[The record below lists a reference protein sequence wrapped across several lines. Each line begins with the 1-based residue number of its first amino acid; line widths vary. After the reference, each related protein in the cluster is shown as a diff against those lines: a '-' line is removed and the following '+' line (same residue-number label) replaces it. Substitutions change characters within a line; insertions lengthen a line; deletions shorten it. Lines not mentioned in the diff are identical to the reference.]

1 MLIIG
6 SIPPYFFHS
15 SMMNHYNFQYVKTH
29 NLIKKTKGDERIILV
44 GGSNLAFGVDS
55 KLISDSLSLR
65 VINFGVHAGIG
76 LKKPLL
82 DLKNYLTE
90 KDVVIVIPEFET
102 YDLDFY
108 EKELY
113 TIEYMQSKT
122 LISSLKLSVKD
133 YIKSIKTNYPRMLKY
148 FLRSYFKNNKML
160 SSGYNINQFN
170 EQGDYI
176 IIDEKR
182 NGQIKFDYKTE
193 IPISI
198 IMKLKNK
205 IQTDYSKVKLFIAPP
220 PTLRKSMDNLRF
232 SDYNQLMKK
241 SFGSRY
247 ICCLEDF
254 SLNDKQFLDTKYH
267 LTTEGKTIRTKALI
281 KVLKEKLN

>member
-1 MLIIG
+1 
-6 SIPPYFFHS
+6 
-15 SMMNHYNFQYVKTH
+15 MMNHYNFQYVKTH

-65 VINFGVHAGIG
+65 VINFGVHAAIG

-82 DLKNYLTE
+82 DLKNYLTQ

-102 YDLDFY
+102 YDLAFY
-108 EKELY
+108 ENELY

-133 YIKSIKTNYPRMLKY
+133 YINSIKINYPRMLKY
-148 FLRSYFKNNKML
+148 SLRSYFKNNKIL

-205 IQTDYSKVKLFIAPP
+205 IQNDYSKVKLFIAPP
-220 PTLRKSMDNLRF
+220 PTLRKSIDNLRF
-232 SDYNQLMKK
+232 SDYN
-241 SFGSRY
+241 
-247 ICCLEDF
+247 
-254 SLNDKQFLDTKYH
+254 
-267 LTTEGKTIRTKALI
+267 
-281 KVLKEKLN
+281 